1 MKYKITKRILITIS
15 LFVGLGALYGSICMF
30 IDPTGKLLSMDKMLD
45 YFKVLPFSNIL
56 FKNYI
61 FSGISLLIVNGIS
74 NITSSILLFKNKK
87 IGILLGGIFGFTLML
102 WCIIQFIIFPPNI
115 LSISFFIIGLIQLI
129 IGYMTY
135 VFYMQNKFTFN
146 IKDYKNINK
155 NKDVLVVYYSR
166 MGYTKKIA
174 YEVANQLG
182 GTILQINTTCNT
194 SNTLGF
200 WWCGRFGMLRK
211 GMPINDININLKK
224 YKKIIIISPIW
235 VFSISSPI
243 REFCLKN
250 HNDFNST
257 EYILTHFMR
266 CNFKKAALELDNI
279 IGKKR
284 DKVTSICIRFGIVKS
299 SNSF

>member
-1 MKYKITKRILITIS
+1 MKYEITKRILITIS
-15 LFVGLGALYGSICMF
+15 LFVGIGALYGSTCMF
-30 IDPTGKLLSMDKMLD
+30 IDPSGKLLGMDVMLD
-45 YFKVLPFSNIL
+45 YFKVLPFSDVL
-56 FKNYI
+56 FSNYI

-74 NITSSILLFKNKK
+74 NIISSILLFKNKK
-87 IGILLGGIFGFTLML
+87 LGIVLGGVFGFTLML
-102 WCIIQFIIFPPNI
+102 WCLIQFIIFPFNL

-135 VFYMQNKFTFN
+135 VFYMQDKFVFN
-146 IKDYKNINK
+146 IGDYKNIGK
-155 NKDVLVVYYSR
+155 NKSVLVVYYSR

-174 YEVANQLG
+174 YEKANLLG
-182 GTILQINTTCNT
+182 GDILQINTVCDT
-194 SNTLGF
+194 SGTLGF

-224 YKKIIIISPIW
+224 YKKIIIVSPIW

-243 REFCLKN
+243 REFCNKYY
-250 HNDFNST
+250 NDFNNT
-257 EYILTHFMR
+257 EYIFTHFMR
-266 CNFKKAALELDNI
+266 CNFKKAALELDRI

-299 SNSF
+299 SNCF